1 MTHRVDEL
9 FLENKHLTKKLQD
22 CESELKAADI
32 QVKIKEEE
40 KKKELEIMKDF
51 YQKKME

>member
-1 MTHRVDEL
+1 MDEL

-22 CESELKAADI
+22 CESELKGADI